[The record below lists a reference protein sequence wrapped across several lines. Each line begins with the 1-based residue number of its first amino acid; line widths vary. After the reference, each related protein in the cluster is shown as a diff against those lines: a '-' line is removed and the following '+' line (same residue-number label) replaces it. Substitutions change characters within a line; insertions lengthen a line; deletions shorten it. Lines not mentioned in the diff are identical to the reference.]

1 MDSLL
6 YLCKRNLKNK
16 IKIEYNYDEGK
27 NHREAY

>member
-6 YLCKRNLKNK
+6 YLCKKNLKNK
-16 IKIEYNYDEGK
+16 KTEYNYDEGK